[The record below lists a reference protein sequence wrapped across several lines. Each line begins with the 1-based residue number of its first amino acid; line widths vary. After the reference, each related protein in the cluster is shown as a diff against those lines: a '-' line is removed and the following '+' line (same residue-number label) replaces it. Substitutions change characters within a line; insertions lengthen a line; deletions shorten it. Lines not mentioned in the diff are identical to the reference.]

1 MDPTL
6 YQSFLKYLTDPNYK
20 DNLESKQQRQLKQTT
35 RHYVAINKILFK
47 KHRLQPH
54 RLLRV
59 LLPHEIKAVLFSMHS
74 DSLAGHFNVLSTLQR
89 ISV

>member
-1 MDPTL
+1 MQIFRLLLNYFLSLLLLYLPIIVTKTLLKMDPTL

-47 KHRLQPH
+47 KHRLPPI
-54 RLLRV
+54 V
-59 LLPHEIKAVLFSMHS
+59 Y
-74 DSLAGHFNVLSTLQR
+74 
-89 ISV
+89 